1 MASSSSRSGYGSLHS
16 AGQPRALREILGG
29 TATFP
34 GTHVIKRSVATTD
47 TYEPAGGVAESRD
60 FDTFVRQRSRPM
72 LRTAW
77 LLTGGD
83 WALAEDLAQTAISQV
98 WHHWDRVSVMEA
110 PEAYA
115 HKVMVNTFLSW
126 RRRRWMSEISTERFV
141 VSPATTG
148 GFTRVDTREV
158 LRHALQQLP
167 AKQRAVLTLRY
178 FEGRSE
184 AETADILG
192 CAVGT
197 VKSQA
202 SKAIAKL
209 RKFPGLADIATG
221 GR

>member
-1 MASSSSRSGYGSLHS
+1 M
-16 AGQPRALREILGG
+16 
-29 TATFP
+29 ATFP
-34 GTHVIKRSVATTD
+34 GSRVIKRSVAITD
-47 TYEPAGGVAESRD
+47 TYKPEGGVAESRD
-60 FDTFVRQRSRPM
+60 FDEFVRQRSRPM

-83 WALAEDLAQTAISQV
+83 WGLAEDLAQTAISQV
-98 WHHWDRVSVMEA
+98 WRHWDRVSLMEA
-110 PEAYA
+110 PEAYV

-141 VSPATTG
+141 VAPATTG
-148 GFTRVDTREV
+148 GFTRVDTREI

-167 AKQRAVLTLRY
+167 ARQRAVITLRY

-184 AETADILG
+184 AETAAIMG
-192 CAVGT
+192 CSAGT

-202 SKAIAKL
+202 SRALAKL
-209 RKFPGLADIATG
+209 RKFPGLADIAAG